1 MQVAKNRVVTIEYT
15 LTDDEGLVLDTSLG
29 GEPFSYV
36 QGTGSIPP
44 GLEIA
49 LEGRSPGDELRVEV
63 PPDQAYGDRDES
75 LVEVVPIERFEG
87 TEEIRVG
94 QHFETSDASG
104 PRVVTVVGIEQ
115 GMVTV
120 DGNHPLAG
128 ETLHFDVKILDVREA
143 TPDDLE

>member
-1 MQVAKNRVVTIEYT
+1 MQVAKNRVVTIDYT
-15 LTDDEGLVLDTSLG
+15 LTDDDGLVLDSSRG

-44 GLEIA
+44 GLEAA
-49 LEGRSPGDELRVEV
+49 LEGRSPGEELRVDV
-63 PPDQAYGDRDES
+63 PPDQAYGERDES
-75 LVEVVPIERFEG
+75 LVEVVPVERFEG
-87 TEEIRVG
+87 ADEVQVG
-94 QHFETSDASG
+94 QHFQTSDASG
-104 PRVVTVVGIEQ
+104 TRVVTVVGVEH

-143 TPDDLE
+143 TPEDLE